1 MHNLAATL
9 TRTGQTAAKRA
20 QGRESREAFRQL
32 ASRGAGNVVWIGQI
46 RPEGDR
52 A

>member
-20 QGRESREAFRQL
+20 QGRESSRAYRQL
-32 ASRGAGNVVWIGQI
+32 APRQGADVVWLEPTRTQRG
-46 RPEGDR
+46 P